1 MCQLFNLLIW
11 SSNSWFNRT
20 GFQLLDCF
28 TRFSSGLATSTWAI
42 IFFKYTRK
50 VWCTRLLVSI
60 WITFQENKDMLTKYR
75 GWFLCIAK
83 SERWG
88 AASTWE
94 NLVELKLFV
103 HRVLSS
109 HIAYVSKL
117 QVWWNLWHSAAN
129 LHGCNVSSLSLV
141 WKQVIWREL
150 LLLNWSDEVLSNFG
164 FYPLFLIKHTALLD
178 CVILV

>member
-1 MCQLFNLLIW
+1 MLFNI
-11 SSNSWFNRT
+11 
-20 GFQLLDCF
+20 G
-28 TRFSSGLATSTWAI
+28 
-42 IFFKYTRK
+42 
-50 VWCTRLLVSI
+50 
-60 WITFQENKDMLTKYR
+60 ITFQENKDMLTKYR
-75 GWFLCIAK
+75 GWFLCIAFEIWFLYIAK

-164 FYPLFLIKHTALLD
+164 FYPLFLIKHGLCDIDIVGLVTASNHVWLLR
-178 CVILV
+178 VKWMQHLWTFSQQVAAHMALHRQMWTRRQ